1 MSLAIAWTPEAKET
15 FEHTVNVIESRWGM
29 KSAEKFVR
37 SAHKTINDIA
47 AQPYIFKGSFAQNT
61 RQAFITRQTS
71 MFYEVHA
78 SHILILFFWDNRQ
91 EPIVD

>member
-1 MSLAIAWTPEAKET
+1 MSLAIAWTPEARET
-15 FEHTVNVIESRWGM
+15 FDHTVNLIESQWGA

-37 SAHKTINDIA
+37 TANKTINNIA
-47 AQPYIFKGSFAQNT
+47 LQPYIFKGSFAQNT

-71 MFYEVHA
+71 MFYEVHT

-91 EPIVD
+91 EPIAD

>member
-1 MSLAIAWTPEAKET
+1 MSLAVAWTPEAKET
-15 FEHTVNVIESRWGM
+15 FEHTVNLIESKWGI

-37 SAHKTINDIA
+37 SAHKTINAVA

-61 RQAFITRQTS
+61 RQAVITKQTS
-71 MFYEVHA
+71 MFYEVHS

-91 EPIVD
+91 EPLSD